1 MTTPGTHKQIT
12 TLLEKNN
19 LTAREKNN
27 LFALTS
33 RLADIDSDMS
43 QDDYMIMYLSGKRDW
58 RADYMRVC
66 TSVPSSVKT
75 TEKAK

>member
-12 TLLEKNN
+12 TLLNKNGLTAKEKNS
-19 LTAREKNN
+19 

-58 RADYMRVC
+58 REDYMRVF
-66 TSVPSSVKT
+66 TRIPSQVEQ

>member
-12 TLLEKNN
+12 TLLKKKG
-19 LTAREKNN
+19 LTAKEKNN

-33 RLADIDSDMS
+33 RLAEIDSDMS

-58 RADYMRVC
+58 QADYM
-66 TSVPSSVKT
+66 SVFTRIPALAET

>member
-12 TLLEKNN
+12 TLLSKNN
-19 LTAREKNN
+19 LTVKEKNN

-58 RADYMRVC
+58 KPDYMRVF
-66 TSVPSSVKT
+66 TRIPTLVEP